1 MERSK
6 SIALLIAVVV
16 LAATASIIINETQQ
30 PPSNVPSNE
39 TIGINTSSLTAR
51 KQPTNTTSEWV
62 ARELRE
68 ASANAAKLSG
78 SIYASLGYPSV
89 TLPRGGINVTYWV
102 ALGSHEVRIGYV
114 RLRVID
120 LLNAW
125 ARCVE
130 YLRSHLS
137 KLLPNASPKQLRRVG
152 FSLVD
157 AELWSGKVV
166 NDTLVSRPS
175 WWFDVALT
183 WDGYR
188 LASINGAYLDVEV
201 DALSGNVTVYWRDV
215 PRYVL
220 PPPNLSVPRV
230 SGLNIS
236 SARELVINALSR
248 YLTSRNQS
256 EALKTIKEYLRKM
269 SVDLVLAKLGPK
281 GSLCNNSLVFEGLIN
296 SSFNGAWRLY
306 ILAKEYNIIPPPPPL
321 MYSRALNCSCEFLV
335 DLESGTLVA
344 SECEQLY
351 PPHPYFEASVYPILI
366 NAPTKEVSVWR
377 TIKIG
382 NESVNAPV
390 ILPNAVDL
398 SDGVSIK
405 LFVGWVP
412 RGSLSNSSLKRIV
425 EIWGSKAVVSLKVV
439 WPRGVGFRVSPEE
452 VMLDSTVLKD
462 YVTISWGRVKAHSMS
477 SVWPRAIIVKATIKY
492 VGGCTVSD
500 YVMIPFSN

>member
-16 LAATASIIINETQQ
+16 LAATASLIINETQQ
-30 PPSNVPSNE
+30 PPSNVPSNK
-39 TIGINTSSLTAR
+39 TVRTSTSSLTAR

-89 TLPRGGINVTYWV
+89 TLPRDGINVTYRI

-114 RLRVID
+114 RLRVIG

-137 KLLPNASPKQLRRVG
+137 KLLPNASPEQLRRVG
-152 FSLVD
+152 FSLVN
-157 AELWSGKVV
+157 AELWSGEVV

-201 DALSGNVTVYWRDV
+201 DALSGNVTVYWRDA
-215 PRYVL
+215 PKYVL
-220 PPPNLSVPRV
+220 PPPNLSLPKV

-248 YLTSRNQS
+248 YLASRNQS

-269 SVDLVLAKLGPK
+269 SVDLVLAQLGPK

-296 SSFNGAWRLY
+296 SSFNGEWRLY
-306 ILAKEYNIIPPPPPL
+306 ILANEHDITPPTPP
-321 MYSRALNCSCEFLV
+321 RRCEFLV
-335 DLESGTLVA
+335 DLESDTLVA

-351 PPHPYFEASVYPILI
+351 PPYSYFEASVYPILI

-398 SDGVSIK
+398 SGGGSIK
-405 LFVGWVP
+405 LFVGWVA

-492 VGGCTVSD
+492 VGGSTLID